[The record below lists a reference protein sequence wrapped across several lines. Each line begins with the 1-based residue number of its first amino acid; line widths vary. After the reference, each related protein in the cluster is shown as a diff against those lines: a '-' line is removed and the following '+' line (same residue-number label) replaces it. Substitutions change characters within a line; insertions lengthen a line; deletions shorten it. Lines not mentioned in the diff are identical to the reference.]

1 MVQNCPK
8 VEHKSLAR
16 FAFVHYLR
24 TGRRLPESAFAPAR
38 ARTEVKFNPYHDPRD
53 GRFTFAPG
61 GVRSTGV
68 SAFPERRRPSGSLE
82 VGARVSKPVTPAPRG
97 IAADRPVEP
106 KVRVGGF
113 DDGVYRPQGDAATL
127 LTPAQFRGPVR
138 SRAASNYDAL
148 MRPMTLEPVFPGR
161 AGAVAGAI
169 INPIDDFFQ
178 MTGPAFEL
186 TAELTKDRSNQL
198 ISQIRKIDPNYR
210 FDSLGFPQT
219 LDGMANQLNG
229 LQRDRAAAFYRM
241 RGEMRPLQVET
252 LRFLQNRVD
261 EAYKEGVRRLKQG
274 RLNVR
279 LSANEAVGNFID
291 QAARKSLRNFYKRL
305 GISTKPGEPVRVN
318 GREYETR
325 GTDRTY
331 RIPDARIGN
340 VAFDM
345 TLTRKTPA
353 MPQVRGF
360 FSADSKPEMVIIVRP
375 SQLGPNHTYAIKGPG
390 R

>member
-1 MVQNCPK
+1 MVENGPN

-16 FAFVHYLR
+16 RAFAHYLR
-24 TGRRLPESAFAPAR
+24 TGQHLPESAFAPAR

-61 GVRSTGV
+61 GARSTGV
-68 SAFPERRRPSGSLE
+68 SAFPERRRSPESAAIPTRAAAAPP
-82 VGARVSKPVTPAPRG
+82 ART
-97 IAADRPVEP
+97 IAIPNSRAT
-106 KVRVGGF
+106 GF
-113 DDGVYRPQGDAATL
+113 DDGVFRPQGNTATL
-127 LTPAQFRGPVR
+127 LKPAQFEAESR
-138 SRAASNYDAL
+138 SRSRSNYDSL
-148 MRPMTLEPVFPGR
+148 IRPMTLERVFPGR
-161 AGAVAGAI
+161 AGAAAGAI
-169 INPIDDFFQ
+169 INPADDFFQ
-178 MTGPAFEL
+178 MTGPAREL
-186 TAELTKDRSNQL
+186 TAELTKDRTNQL

-219 LDGMANQLNG
+219 LQGMANQLNE
-229 LQRDRAAAFYRM
+229 LQRVRAATFYRM
-241 RGEMRPLQVET
+241 RGEMGPLQVET
-252 LRFLQNRVD
+252 LRFLQTRVD
-261 EAYKEGVRRLKQG
+261 EDYREGMRMLKAG

-279 LSANEAVGNFID
+279 LSPNEAVGNFVD
-291 QAARKSLRNFYKRL
+291 QSGRKGLRNFNRQL

-331 RIPDARIGN
+331 RIPDARVGN

-345 TLTRKTPA
+345 TLTRKTLA

-375 SQLGPNHTYAIKGPG
+375 SQLGPNHTYAIIGPG